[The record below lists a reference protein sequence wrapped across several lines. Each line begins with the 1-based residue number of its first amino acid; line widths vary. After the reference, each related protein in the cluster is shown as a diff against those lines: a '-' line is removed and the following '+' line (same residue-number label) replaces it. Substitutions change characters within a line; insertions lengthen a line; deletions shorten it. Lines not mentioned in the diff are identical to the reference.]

1 MGQVRDRMEQ
11 DLELRN
17 YAVGTARLYLNNA
30 RQYVAHYMKP
40 PIELGESDVRAYLL
54 HLKQERNLQPSSLRG
69 HLAAIHFLYTTTL
82 GKPEVVVGIPWPR
95 NGRRTLP
102 DILSL
107 AEVKELFGAI
117 GGIKYRVITMTAYG
131 AGLRV
136 SEACAL
142 QVPDIDSQRHLIHV
156 RNGKGGKD
164 RYVMLPA
171 RVLDALREYW
181 RRVRPPGPYLFPGRV
196 PGQPITDKAVRARL
210 REAVSATSI
219 GKRVTPHTLRH
230 SFATHLL
237 EDGTDIRIIQALLGH
252 SSIRSTALYTRV
264 SEKHVATIQS
274 PIDRL
279 GRRDGARTASARA
292 KGSAATTQ
300 RKATTQTKATPPK
313 MARSKAKTTRAHAR
327 KEKEKAKTT
336 RAHARKE
343 KEKAKAKRSMK

>member
-1 MGQVRDRMEQ
+1 MVQ
-11 DLELRN
+11 DLELRGL
-17 YAVGTARLYLNNA
+17 AVGTAKLYLSNA
-30 RQYVAHYMKP
+30 RQYVAYFRKP
-40 PIELGESDVRAYLL
+40 PTELGESDVRTYLL
-54 HLKQERNLQPSSLRG
+54 HLKQERKLAPSSLRG

-107 AEVKELFGAI
+107 AEVGELFDAI
-117 GGIKYRVITMTAYG
+117 GAIKYRVIAMTAYG

-136 SEACAL
+136 SEACTL
-142 QVPDIDSQRHLIHV
+142 QVPDIDSRRHLIHV
-156 RNGKGGKD
+156 RRGKGGKD

-196 PGQPITDKAVRARL
+196 PDRPTSDASVRARL

-219 GKRVTPHTLRH
+219 RKRVTPHTLRH

-237 EDGTDIRIIQALLGH
+237 EDRVDIRTIQALLGH

-264 SEKHVATIQS
+264 SEKHVAATQS

-279 GRRDGARTASARA
+279 GHLDGARTANRRA
-292 KGSAATTQ
+292 KAATTTH
-300 RKATTQTKATPPK
+300 RKATTQTKA
-313 MARSKAKTTRAHAR
+313 ARSKKARSKTKATRAHAR
-327 KEKEKAKTT
+327 KA
-336 RAHARKE
+336 
-343 KEKAKAKRSMK
+343 KAKAKRSTT